1 MRLILPQVEE
11 RVVMANMYSIGSR
24 EYAVLNKVLAQPDS
38 LITFDWGAEGL
49 AALGPTVRAIV
60 IVDVLRFTT
69 CVSVACSRGAVV
81 LPYEWNDASVDD
93 YATRHRALVAGRRR
107 ESPSAWSLSPTDL
120 LAIPTGTRLVLP
132 SPNGSALSFR
142 AAEFGATV
150 IAGCL
155 RNATAVAGVLA
166 ARAQAGERIAVIA
179 AGERWECDSRGTE
192 NAPLRPALED
202 LLGAG
207 AIITR
212 TMALGVQR
220 DRVSPEAL
228 ASSAAFC
235 DAEMELAARLSRCA
249 SGQELI
255 ERGWVDDVV
264 TAGQLDADDCVPVLR
279 EHAFCGFS
287 EVSAP
292 LVAQ

>member
-1 MRLILPQVEE
+1 M
-11 RVVMANMYSIGSR
+11 
-24 EYAVLNKVLAQPDS
+24 LNKVLAQPDS

-142 AAEFGATV
+142 AAEFGAMT
-150 IAGCL
+150 IAGSL
-155 RNATAVAGVLA
+155 RNASAVARVLA
-166 ARAQAGERIAVIA
+166 THVEAGERVAVIA
-179 AGERWECDSRGTE
+179 AGERWESAGINVVD
-192 NAPLRPALED
+192 APLRPAIED

-207 AIITR
+207 AVIAAVLAILSKQPRDSSCGRVQAQMQER
-212 TMALGVQR
+212 TELERIAPELA
-220 DRVSPEAL
+220 SPEAL
-228 ASSAAFC
+228 AAAAALRDALPNIESTLRRCSSG
-235 DAEMELAARLSRCA
+235 R
-249 SGQELI
+249 ELI
-255 ERGWVDDVV
+255 ERGWTDDVV
-264 TAGQLDADDCVPVLR
+264 TASMLDADDCVPELQHGEYACQV
-279 EHAFCGFS
+279 
-287 EVSAP
+287 
-292 LVAQ
+292 